1 MYRLDV
7 DAGYESCSSRSAS
20 QSPATSQDAACQ
32 TSSSHTQSADDD
44 SSMTSASSHH
54 HHHHHHHHPASAPV
68 STCLSL
74 SSSRPA
80 VNGCSSAGLAAQ
92 WNVTSTGSR
101 RLVKCGYGMTTSQ
114 PIHARHRH
122 VTGTCTS
129 AGQHHRSLST
139 LTKQHR
145 QLVQSMMRMLEID
158 GVDLSRHPFTN
169 HVRAS
174 HIHTLLTSSIQLLS
188 HLYFG
193 QN

>member
-1 MYRLDV
+1 VQRHNCRLGV

-32 TSSSHTQSADDD
+32 TSSSHGQSADDD
-44 SSMTSASSHH
+44 SMTSSSSHH
-54 HHHHHHHHPASAPV
+54 HHHHHHHPVSTPV

-74 SSSRPA
+74 SSSRTA
-80 VNGCSSAGLAAQ
+80 VNGCGSAGIASQ
-92 WNVTSTGSR
+92 WNVASAGSR

-114 PIHARHRH
+114 PTHLRHRH
-122 VTGTCTS
+122 VTGACTS
-129 AGQHHRSLST
+129 AGQYHRSLST

-169 HVRAS
+169 HVR
-174 HIHTLLTSSIQLLS
+174 T
-188 HLYFG
+188 
-193 QN
+193 